1 MTPTSGRDA
10 ARFFGIGTLR
20 AVVYRGMGALLI
32 VVAAVTWGTTG
43 ATMKLVAVGSPLSPL
58 IVGFLRVAIAAPCLW
73 LIARWLEGPIQVGH
87 RRDWTRLLVAGV
99 AMGLYQPLYFWG
111 VAMTSVAVG
120 SLIAICSAPLLITV
134 LAALFLGERIDTR
147 TWTALLVGITGTA
160 MLTLGPHGISKLPPG
175 FLAGVAL
182 ELGAGL
188 CYAGYAVA
196 VKDLID
202 RAPPLNTAAVTFSI
216 AALTLLP
223 LLFVEWPVASARGW
237 ALLLYLGLVPT
248 AIAYALYT
256 NGLRTTRVTVS
267 GVLGLLEPLTATL
280 LGVLFFGDRL
290 GQVGVV
296 GAALLLVAVLG
307 LTTRR

>member
-1 MTPTSGRDA
+1 
-10 ARFFGIGTLR
+10 
-20 AVVYRGMGALLI
+20 MGALLI

-43 ATMKLVAVGSPLSPL
+43 ATMKLVAAGSPVSPL
-58 IVGFLRVAIAAPCLW
+58 TVGFLRVAIAAPCLW
-73 LIARWLEGPIQVGH
+73 LAARWLGGPIRIGS
-87 RRDWTRLLVAGV
+87 RRDWARFLVAGI
-99 AMGLYQPLYFWG
+99 AMGVYQPFYFWG

-134 LAALFLGERIDTR
+134 LAALFLEERIDTR

-160 MLTLGPHGISKLPPG
+160 MLTLGPHGLTKPPPG

-188 CYAGYAVA
+188 MYAVYAVA
-196 VKDLID
+196 AKDLSH
-202 RAPPLNTAAVTFSI
+202 RAPPLSIAAVTFSI

-223 LLFVEWPVASARGW
+223 LLLVERPVADARGW
-237 ALLLYLGLVPT
+237 ALLIYLGVVPT
-248 AIAYALYT
+248 AVAYALYT
-256 NGLRTTRVTVS
+256 IGLRTTRVTVA

-296 GAALLLVAVLG
+296 GAALLLVAVVG

>member
-1 MTPTSGRDA
+1 
-10 ARFFGIGTLR
+10 
-20 AVVYRGMGALLI
+20 MGALLI

-43 ATMKLVAVGSPLSPL
+43 ATMKLVAAGSPVSPL

-73 LIARWLEGPIQVGH
+73 LAARWLGGPIRIGS
-87 RRDWTRLLVAGV
+87 RRDWARFLVAVRRG
-99 AMGLYQPLYFWG
+99 YRPFYFWG

-134 LAALFLGERIDTR
+134 LAALFLEERIDTR

-160 MLTLGPHGISKLPPG
+160 MLTLGPHGLTKPPPG
-175 FLAGVAL
+175 FLVGVAL

-188 CYAGYAVA
+188 MYAVYAVA
-196 VKDLID
+196 VKGLVH
-202 RAPPLNTAAVTFSI
+202 RAPPLSIAAVTFSI

-223 LLFVEWPVASARGW
+223 LLLVERPAADARGW
-237 ALLLYLGLVPT
+237 ALLIYLGVVPT
-248 AIAYALYT
+248 AVAYALYT
-256 NGLRTTRVTVS
+256 IGLRTTRVTAA

-296 GAALLLVAVLG
+296 GAALLFLAVVG

>member
-1 MTPTSGRDA
+1 M
-10 ARFFGIGTLR
+10 GT
-20 AVVYRGMGALLI
+20 LLI

-43 ATMKLVAVGSPLSPL
+43 STMKLIAIGSPMSPL

-73 LIARWLEGPIQVGH
+73 IVARWLAGPIRIESRH
-87 RRDWTRLLVAGV
+87 DWTRLLVAGI
-99 AMGLYQPLYFWG
+99 AMGLYQPFYFWG
-111 VAMTSVAVG
+111 VALTSVAVG

-147 TWTALLVGITGTA
+147 TWTALLIGITGTA
-160 MLTLGPHGISKLPPG
+160 MLTIGPHGVSKLPPG

-182 ELGAGL
+182 EVGAGL
-188 CYAGYAVA
+188 CYAVYAVA
-196 VKDLID
+196 VKGVVD
-202 RAPPLNTAAVTFSI
+202 RAAPLAIAAVTFSI

-223 LLFVEWPVASARGW
+223 LLLVEWPVANAQGW
-237 ALLLYLGLVPT
+237 ALLVYLGVVPT
-248 AIAYALYT
+248 AAAYALYT

>member
-1 MTPTSGRDA
+1 
-10 ARFFGIGTLR
+10 
-20 AVVYRGMGALLI
+20 MGALLI
-32 VVAAVTWGTTG
+32 VVAAMTWGTTG
-43 ATMKLVAVGSPLSPL
+43 ATMKLVAAGSPVSPL

-73 LIARWLEGPIQVGH
+73 LAARWLGGPIRIGS
-87 RRDWTRLLVAGV
+87 RRDRARFLVAGI
-99 AMGLYQPLYFWG
+99 AMGVYQPLYFWG

-134 LAALFLGERIDTR
+134 LAALFLAERIDTR

-160 MLTLGPHGISKLPPG
+160 MLTLGPHGFTKPPPG
-175 FLAGVAL
+175 FLVGVAL

-188 CYAGYAVA
+188 MYAVYAVA
-196 VKDLID
+196 VKGLVH
-202 RAPPLNTAAVTFSI
+202 RAQPLSIAAVTVSI
-216 AALTLLP
+216 AALALLP
-223 LLFVEWPVASARGW
+223 LLLVERPVADARGW
-237 ALLLYLGLVPT
+237 SLLVYLGVVPT
-248 AIAYALYT
+248 AMAWALYT
-256 NGLRTTRVTVS
+256 IGLRTTRVTVA

-296 GAALLLVAVLG
+296 GAVLLFVAVLG